1 MTYGIGYGS
10 VAVGDVSVSSLY
22 IFMALF
28 GVYALLMIFL
38 LTRDSQTGAN
48 AYGPNPKRHRKC
60 RCLQLNW
67 SRSCRTYFI

>member
-1 MTYGIGYGS
+1 M
-10 VAVGDVSVSSLY
+10 DRLRWWMCQFSSLY

-48 AYGPNPKRHRKC
+48 AYGPNPKGIG
-60 RCLQLNW
+60 NADVF
-67 SRSCRTYFI
+67 S